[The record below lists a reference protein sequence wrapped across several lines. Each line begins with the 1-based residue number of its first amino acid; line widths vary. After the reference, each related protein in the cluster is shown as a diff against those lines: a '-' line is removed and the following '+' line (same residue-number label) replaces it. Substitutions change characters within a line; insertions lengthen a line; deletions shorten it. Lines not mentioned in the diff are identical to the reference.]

1 MIFRIGLLAFAAL
14 LAAPSA
20 LACSCLCTT
29 TGEKT
34 DWVAEATYIFTGSVL
49 SVEKH
54 GDPLEGGYETIRMS
68 VSKLAKGAPVS
79 IINLRSPISSG
90 GSCGV
95 GFRKGD
101 THNTIAFLESDGH
114 LWVGQCSQ
122 YCARNA
128 GAFKSL
134 QGDQ

>member
-34 DWVAEATYIFTGSVL
+34 DWVAEAAYIFTGKVL

-54 GDPLEGGYETIRMS
+54 GDPSDGGYETIRMS
-68 VSKLAKGAPVS
+68 VSKLAKGAPIS
-79 IINLRSPISSG
+79 IINLRSSISSA

-95 GFRKGD
+95 GFHKGD
-101 THNTIAFLESDGH
+101 THNTIAFRHSDGH
-114 LWVGQCSQ
+114 FWVGQCTQ
-122 YCARNA
+122 YCARGD

-134 QGDQ
+134 QGGQ

>member
-1 MIFRIGLLAFAAL
+1 MIFRMGLLTLAAL

-34 DWVAEATYIFTGSVL
+34 DWVAKAAYIFTGTVL

-54 GDPLEGGYETIRMS
+54 GVRSEDGYETIRMS
-68 VSKLAKGAPVS
+68 VSKLAKGAPIS
-79 IINLRSPISSG
+79 IINLRSSISG
-90 GSCGV
+90 AGLCGV
-95 GFRKGD
+95 GFHKGD
-101 THNTIAFLESDGH
+101 THNTIAFLENDGH
-114 LWVGQCSQ
+114 LWVGQCTQ
-122 YCARNA
+122 YCAQGA